1 MLIRDSRLVRR
12 DLLGVIQVVHLLVPA
27 DLRLVT
33 ELLVGFLHAL
43 AHVARRAGVAGRGSS
58 RNLRLFILEAEGG
71 RRVILLDRVRR
82 GCRLLLVELGDGMG
96 RLVGRSAVSCDI

>member
-1 MLIRDSRLVRR
+1 MVRW

-27 DLRLVT
+27 YLCLVT

-43 AHVARRAGVAGRGSS
+43 AHVARRTRVAGCGSS
-58 RNLRLFILEAEGG
+58 RNIRLFILEAQRG
-71 RRVILLDRVRR
+71 RRIILLDRVRR

>member
-1 MLIRDSRLVRR
+1 MLIRDPCLVRW

-27 DLRLVT
+27 YLRLVT

-58 RNLRLFILEAEGG
+58 WNLRLFILET
-71 RRVILLDRVRR
+71 
-82 GCRLLLVELGDGMG
+82 
-96 RLVGRSAVSCDI
+96 